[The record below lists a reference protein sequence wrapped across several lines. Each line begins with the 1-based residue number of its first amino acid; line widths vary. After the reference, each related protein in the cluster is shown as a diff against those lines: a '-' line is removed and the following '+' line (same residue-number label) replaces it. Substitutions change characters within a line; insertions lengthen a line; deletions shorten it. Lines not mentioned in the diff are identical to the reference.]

1 LNQKNELEIEN
12 ELLNSKLSE
21 YNRKTPR
28 NSRMQPKMM
37 IEVKNAGNHP
47 SKALSGEVSPKVSK
61 NENGQQESPTELDYH

>member
-1 LNQKNELEIEN
+1 
-12 ELLNSKLSE
+12 
-21 YNRKTPR
+21 
-28 NSRMQPKMM
+28 MQPKMM